1 MKTFSLRSRT
11 LVPLASL
18 IGLAVVFAPLLSA
31 TVQNE
36 KTLFLSA
43 VDKDGK
49 SVTNLTLGDILI
61 REDNQDR
68 EVVSVTRATEPLAIV
83 ILADTTKEAGTTG
96 LMSRQDTISGSAELI
111 RDIRLALTGFVNAIS
126 VGSPESTME
135 LMEFGQAAI
144 TVTRMTSDV
153 ANLEKGIKRLYPK
166 IDAASVLLEGI
177 VEASKT
183 LAKMKT
189 PRRVIMVLNIEPGDE
204 QSRQDPR
211 KMNEE
216 IAKGNA
222 GLWAVSLQKGTLKN
236 EIRGVVLNDL
246 AKNTGGRREFI
257 HGQSALED
265 VLQEFADNLL
275 SQYAVTYRRPVGQNP
290 RLVQVGVMRQGLG
303 LHASI
308 FAPR

>member
-1 MKTFSLRSRT
+1 
-11 LVPLASL
+11 
-18 IGLAVVFAPLLSA
+18 
-31 TVQNE
+31 
-36 KTLFLSA
+36 
-43 VDKDGK
+43 
-49 SVTNLTLGDILI
+49 
-61 REDNQDR
+61 
-68 EVVSVTRATEPLAIV
+68 
-83 ILADTTKEAGTTG
+83 
-96 LMSRQDTISGSAELI
+96 
-111 RDIRLALTGFVNAIS
+111 
-126 VGSPESTME
+126 
-135 LMEFGQAAI
+135 
-144 TVTRMTSDV
+144 
-153 ANLEKGIKRLYPK
+153 
-166 IDAASVLLEGI
+166 
-177 VEASKT
+177 
-183 LAKMKT
+183 
-189 PRRVIMVLNIEPGDE
+189 
-204 QSRQDPR
+204 
-211 KMNEE
+211 MNEE